1 MIWDQGT
8 IDLVLAAMVIE
19 VCDQA
24 DAALWQREHHG
35 GEDEIERARRNPPP
49 MGCVA
54 GMERNRYR
62 RQRGN
67 QTGKLKVLR
76 GNALHLSGPAGR
88 IQPRPAR
95 PG

>member
-49 MGCVA
+49 ATTPWDAWLAWSEIVTA
-54 GMERNRYR
+54 DSAATKR
-62 RQRGN
+62 
-67 QTGKLKVLR
+67 V
-76 GNALHLSGPAGR
+76 S
-88 IQPRPAR
+88 
-95 PG
+95 